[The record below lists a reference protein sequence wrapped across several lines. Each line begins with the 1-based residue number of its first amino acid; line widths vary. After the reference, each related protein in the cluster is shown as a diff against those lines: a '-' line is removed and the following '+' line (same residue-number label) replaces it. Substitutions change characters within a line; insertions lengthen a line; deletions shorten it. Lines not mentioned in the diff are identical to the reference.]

1 MVPTINKNQSYKFRL
16 GVLALVHISYL
27 HHKDL
32 ISLAKVWKIV
42 GFSAI
47 VWVLVLLAL
56 SLFWYK
62 ANFKGYFTFFDDSL
76 EWLQMDKAIH
86 SFAAFQMSRFFIQIL
101 IWQGVEEEQA
111 KRVGVWSGVFFV
123 SPIEILDGVSQG
135 YGFSWYDILA
145 NVLGSA
151 FLWIQ
156 FKLFGLVK
164 FMPKFSFSP
173 TDFSG
178 MRKEMLGSSLMSQ
191 LFKDYNGQT
200 YWICFSP
207 NIFLRKPIFPDW
219 LSLAIGYGG
228 ENLLGGHDN
237 VWRQEDKEFDLS
249 ALHRYRQFYLSLD
262 LNFQNMVEDKPW
274 KRGLKFIVSCIKF
287 PFPSIVYSTERGLYI
302 NWLGF

>member
-1 MVPTINKNQSYKFRL
+1 M
-16 GVLALVHISYL
+16 GVCALL
-27 HHKDL
+27 W
-32 ISLAKVWKIV
+32 A
-42 GFSAI
+42 
-47 VWVLVLLAL
+47 LVLLAL
-56 SLFWYK
+56 SVFWYK
-62 ANFKGYFTFFDDSL
+62 ANYRGYFGFFNDSA

-111 KRVGVWSGVFFV
+111 KRIGVWSGVFFV

-135 YGFSWYDILA
+135 YGFSWFDILA
-145 NVLGSA
+145 NVAGSA

-178 MRKEMLGSSLMSQ
+178 MRKEMLGSSFISQ
-191 LFKDYNGQT
+191 FFKDYNGQT

-207 NIFLRKPIFPDW
+207 NELLRKPIFPTW
-219 LSLAIGYGG
+219 LNIAIGYGG

-237 VWRQEDKEFDLS
+237 VWKQEGKDFDLS
-249 ALHRYRQFYLSLD
+249 HLQRYRQFYLSLD
-262 LNFQNMVEDKPW
+262 VNFQGFSDDRPW
-274 KRGLKFIVSCIKF
+274 KKGLKFALSCVKF
-287 PFPSIVYSTERGLYI
+287 PFPSIVYSTEKGLYI
-302 NWLGF
+302 NWLSF